1 MNISIPKVYPILD
14 SSVIPAVG
22 RSKFLE
28 MLGKSLADAGVLW
41 LEYRNKTGTDA
52 EVMADSKILRAVMPA
67 GQVKLILD
75 DRVDLVAEAGF
86 DGVHVDAG
94 DASPRDA
101 RKLLGHDRIVG
112 TFGGSYNLIPGILA
126 EPANYLAIGPVYLT
140 TTKQTSRAPIG
151 VEGVRRLR
159 AEARPEAVL
168 VAAAGI
174 TFETAPMVLAAGSS
188 SVAVAA
194 AIFRAADPAREFRR
208 WKEQIEG

>member
-140 TTKQTSRAPIG
+140 TTKQTSRRSPILMPALT
-151 VEGVRRLR
+151 RTLC
-159 AEARPEAVL
+159 
-168 VAAAGI
+168 GI
-174 TFETAPMVLAAGSS
+174 TTWYLFFTVTMDMGFSS
-188 SVAVAA
+188 WTVQLFTLSVA
-194 AIFRAADPAREFRR
+194 
-208 WKEQIEG
+208 G